1 MRLVFVRHGQSVANA
16 EGWLAG
22 ALDTP
27 LTELGRQQ
35 AEQARDQ
42 LPEGLEVAWS
52 SDLVR
57 AEETARLLLNGRMR
71 LSTTS
76 ALRERN
82 MGPWASRQR
91 KLLGADDRQRL
102 LSWEDA
108 PEGAESQAQV
118 ARRCLEFLSGL
129 EDRDTLV
136 VAHGGVLRVVTGLL
150 DGLPRE
156 RIGERKVRNVEFLV
170 RQTTPARL
178 RELLESL

>member
-1 MRLVFVRHGQSVANA
+1 MRHGQSVANA

-27 LTELGRQQ
+27 LTPLGRQQ
-35 AEQARDQ
+35 AEQAREA

-57 AEETARLLLNGRMR
+57 AEDTARLILDGR
-71 LSTTS
+71 LPLGTTPE
-76 ALRERN
+76 LRERN

-91 KLLGADDRQRL
+91 QELGPEDRERL

-108 PEGAESQAQV
+108 PDGAESQAQV
-118 ARRCLEFLSGL
+118 ARRCLRFLSAL
-129 EDRDTLV
+129 DDRDTLV

-150 DGLPRE
+150 DGVPRE